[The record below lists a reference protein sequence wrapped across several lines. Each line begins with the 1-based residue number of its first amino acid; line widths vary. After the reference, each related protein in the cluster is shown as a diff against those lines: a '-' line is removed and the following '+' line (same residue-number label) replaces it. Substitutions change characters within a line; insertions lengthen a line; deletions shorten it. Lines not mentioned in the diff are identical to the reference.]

1 MEPRRTPRVSG
12 SSLRSDGETMS
23 KIRAILAA
31 ATIASVSTPA
41 LAADLWQ
48 PQPSVKD
55 EGVYEQRSRWQGFY
69 LGLNG
74 GYAWGDTQGAPFLVN
89 GDEVG
94 NFGSLSPEGAFG
106 GGQIG
111 YNAVF
116 GRMLVGV
123 EADVQGADIND
134 GSAGPSGVAS
144 TDINLFGTVRGRLGL
159 VSDRTLIYATAGY
172 AWADVDTSFSTPG
185 FTVSGSDVLDG
196 YAVGGGIEYAL
207 SDNWSTKLE
216 YQYVDLEDTR
226 FGIGATATRIDPD
239 FHSVRAGLNYRF

>member
-1 MEPRRTPRVSG
+1 
-12 SSLRSDGETMS
+12 MS
-23 KIRAILAA
+23 NMRAILAA
-31 ATIASVSTPA
+31 VTIVSAASPA

-48 PQPSVKD
+48 PQPSFKD

-74 GYAWGDTQGAPFLVN
+74 GYAWGDTQDAPFLI
-89 GDEVG
+89 GDTNVG
-94 NFGSLSPEGAFG
+94 SFGSLSPEGAFG

-123 EADVQGADIND
+123 EADIQGADIND
-134 GSAGPSGVAS
+134 STAGPDGFAS

-172 AWADVDTSFSTPG
+172 AWADVDTSISGAFGTI
-185 FTVSGSDVLDG
+185 SGSDTLDG
-196 YAVGGGIEYAL
+196 YTVGGGIEYAL

-226 FGIGATATRIDPD
+226 FGLGAVATKIDPD
-239 FHSVRAGLNYRF
+239 FHTVRAGLNYRF